1 MEIVDSGGT
10 RGLRERLITIRRLR
24 TKKEIYIPSDG
35 ELAKVPEV
43 LKMLRESDSEENKYL
58 GFLVATVVQ
67 FCGRTRA
74 LSRLWFNMI
83 GGLDSDESIVKCIG
97 KHRVEQIKGITND
110 WYKNFL
116 RGWKQFVQQKYGNTP
131 YFFPTERNGEIT
143 HIEDDWLRM
152 RFKAFM
158 RMCGLPQLTIHS
170 FRYIY
175 ATRLYLMGVP
185 PDAIKD
191 ILGVDK
197 KTLKY
202 YVKATEE
209 RKKKVLFKYMEKV
222 SALPKE
228 KGK

>member
-1 MEIVDSGGT
+1 LEILDSRGT
-10 RGLRERLITIRRLR
+10 QGLRERLITIKRPR
-24 TKKEIYIPSDG
+24 TKKEIYIPSN
-35 ELAKVPEV
+35 EQLARIPEM
-43 LKMLRESDSEENKYL
+43 LKMLRESDSEENRYL
-58 GFLVATVVQ
+58 AFLVATVVQ

-74 LSRLWFNMI
+74 LSRLRFDMI
-83 GGLDSDESIVKCIG
+83 EGLDSDEPIVKYIG
-97 KHRVEQIKGITND
+97 KHRVKQIKGITND
-110 WYKNFL
+110 WYKDFL
-116 RGWKQFVQQKYGNTP
+116 REWKQFVQQKYENTP

-143 HIEDDWLRM
+143 HIEDDWLRT

-175 ATRLYLMGVP
+175 ATKLYLMGVP

>member
-1 MEIVDSGGT
+1 M
-10 RGLRERLITIRRLR
+10 
-24 TKKEIYIPSDG
+24 
-35 ELAKVPEV
+35 
-43 LKMLRESDSEENKYL
+43 LKMMLRESNSEENRYL
-58 GFLVATVVQ
+58 AFLVATVVQ

-74 LSRLWFNMI
+74 LSRLMFDMI
-83 GGLDSDESIVKCIG
+83 EGLDSDEPIVKYIG
-97 KHRVEQIKGITND
+97 KHRVKQIKGITND
-110 WYKNFL
+110 WYKDFL
-116 RGWKQFVQQKYGNTP
+116 REWKQLVQQKYENMP

-143 HIEDDWLRM
+143 RIEDDWLRT
-152 RFKAFM
+152 RFKTFM
-158 RMCGLPQLTIHS
+158 QKCGLPQLTIHS
-170 FRYIY
+170 FRYIH
-175 ATRLYLMGVP
+175 ATRLYLMGVS